1 MGVFTRFKRSSEGFR
16 QLVELWESTPLER
29 RKKMIDIGM
38 VEDPEYSKKV
48 MIYMMT
54 FEDILKMNDMELA
67 ELVAKAPPRTIAYAI
82 STADEATQLRFLKN
96 AKPQIM
102 AQIRDGLMAKIG
114 PREVGGARLN
124 LIICARG
131 LEHAGFIQTKKIPI

>member
-29 RKKMIDIGM
+29 RKKMIEIGM
-38 VEDPEYSKKV
+38 QEDPKFSQKALEC
-48 MIYMMT
+48 MMT
-54 FEDILKMNDMELA
+54 FDDILKMNDMEVA
-67 ELVAKAPPRTIAYAI
+67 ELVAKAPPRVVAFAI
-82 STADEATQLRFLKN
+82 HGLDEAMQLRFLKN

-102 AQIRDGLMAKIG
+102 AQIRDGLMANIG
-114 PREVGGARLN
+114 PREIGGARLT
-124 LIICARG
+124 LIVAARG